1 FEPKREKENCQLY
14 KTVDIRP
21 QPQKQRNKI
30 ESKETKLNCTRKQV
44 HIRNGRRDGQRV
56 ARKFRWYRLLVAHDD
71 QSGRGVVS
79 SHLPLHTD
87 SRAVD
92 VSEFIPTFTRFG
104 CCEFSV
110 GSSAARTHDDN
121 DLGKV
126 AEQRRLRQKRRDFWT
141 ANPFFI
147 FPNNKLGG
155 FILKE
160 ELNCGQPG
168 SDFMRSANWDSNIDS
183 WGKHGKVF
191 TGGGRGPSGRRGVV
205 TWTIKIAVLP
215 IAKVFTVCSL
225 GLLMASKYVNIFPA
239 SGRKLL
245 NGLVFSLLLPCLIFS
260 QLGQAITLQK
270 MLEWWFIPVNVVL
283 GSTSGSIIGYIV
295 ASIVRPPYPFFKFT
309 IVQIGIGNIGNV
321 PLVLIS
327 ALCRDKSNPFGDSTT
342 CKTDGTAY
350 ISFGQWVGAIIYTHM
365 YFICWPPPPEG
376 TFDIEEGEL
385 PIKNPRNG
393 KIPDQVPLLTHD
405 ENEEQHMKKRLQKLT
420 QMIFCFTS
428 VLLYVWLSLILAMVL
443 GSIPFLKKIIFTAD
457 GPLFFFTD
465 SCIILGEA
473 MIPCILLAL
482 GGNLVDGPGSS
493 KLGLRT
499 TVAIIIGRLVLV
511 PPVGLGIVMLADKLG
526 FLPAGDKMF
535 RFVLLLQHTMPTS
548 VLAGA
553 VANLRGCGREAAAVL
568 FWVHIFAIF
577 SMAGWI
583 VLYLN
588 ILF

>member
-1 FEPKREKENCQLY
+1 MERVLMAVHVANQ
-14 KTVDIRP
+14 VGG
-21 QPQKQRNKI
+21 
-30 ESKETKLNCTRKQV
+30 ES
-44 HIRNGRRDGQRV
+44 
-56 ARKFRWYRLLVAHDD
+56 LL
-71 QSGRGVVS
+71 G
-79 SHLPLHTD
+79 
-87 SRAVD
+87 
-92 VSEFIPTFTRFG
+92 
-104 CCEFSV
+104 
-110 GSSAARTHDDN
+110 
-121 DLGKV
+121 
-126 AEQRRLRQKRRDFWT
+126 
-141 ANPFFI
+141 
-147 FPNNKLGG
+147 
-155 FILKE
+155 
-160 ELNCGQPG
+160 
-168 SDFMRSANWDSNIDS
+168 
-183 WGKHGKVF
+183 
-191 TGGGRGPSGRRGVV
+191 
-205 TWTIKIAVLP
+205 TIKIAVLP

-270 MLEWWFIPVNVVL
+270 MLEWWFIPVNVVI
-283 GSTSGSIIGYIV
+283 GSTTGSIIGYIV

-321 PLVLIS
+321 PLVLIA
-327 ALCRDKSNPFGDSTT
+327 ALCRDKSNPFGDT

-350 ISFGQWVGAIIYTHM
+350 ISFGQWVGAIILYTYVFQM
-365 YFICWPPPPEG
+365 LSPPPEG
-376 TFDIEEGEL
+376 TFDIEEKDL
-385 PIKNPRNG
+385 PIKSPRNSTSTT
-393 KIPDQVPLLTHD
+393 PDQIPLLIND
-405 ENEEQHMKKRLQKLT
+405 ENDEEPTRQEEVAETNSNDSDKPKITKFFVFIYEKLKLKQVLQPP
-420 QMIFCFTS
+420 IIAS
-428 VLLYVWLSLILAMVL
+428 ILAMVL
-443 GSIPFLKKIIFTAD
+443 GAIPFLKKLIFTSD

-482 GGNLVDGPGSS
+482 GGNLIDGPGSS

-499 TVAIIIGRLVLV
+499 TAAIIFARLLLV

-526 FLPAGDKMF
+526 FLPADDKMF
-535 RFVLLLQHTMPTS
+535 RFVLLLQNTMPTS

-588 ILF
+588 LLF